1 MKPDWEWL
9 MTGGNRGRS
18 RVGQGMCSAGSGF
31 RSIQLSRWM
40 QWAIFSHPSGVMG
53 LARHIIYGCHHG
65 ADLDCVLAASS
76 STLFGLYRQQKAG
89 DRAQSEHAPPSYTF
103 ALSCKAFQHR
113 FVLRHGFQWDDLA
126 VGGSVRGTGRRN
138 RHTADGGRNA
148 RGASPVPFSHAA
160 HTSLRPSRTHLGQRL
175 VRAVRICRLVWPH
188 LQVLVFTAFCPSRD
202 VHLRRQL
209 DLVQRQRFS
218 SRWYL
223 LHRGHRSIYRGA
235 QGPET
240 YPDAQHPPEER
251 WHAPQFLCDS
261 ICLCAN
267 RVFPFCG
274 RLPFRI
280 GLQRRKTNLGHAAE
294 ECCARRDGRWSS
306 RRVCARV
313 RSS

>member
-65 ADLDCVLAASS
+65 ADLDCVLATSS

-126 VGGSVRGTGRRN
+126 VGE
-138 RHTADGGRNA
+138 
-148 RGASPVPFSHAA
+148 AS
-160 HTSLRPSRTHLGQRL
+160 
-175 VRAVRICRLVWPH
+175 
-188 LQVLVFTAFCPSRD
+188 
-202 VHLRRQL
+202 
-209 DLVQRQRFS
+209 
-218 SRWYL
+218 
-223 LHRGHRSIYRGA
+223 
-235 QGPET
+235 
-240 YPDAQHPPEER
+240 EER
-251 WHAPQFLCDS
+251 GDETDTRRMEGGMRVARPLFLS
-261 ICLCAN
+261 
-267 RVFPFCG
+267 PT
-274 RLPFRI
+274 
-280 GLQRRKTNLGHAAE
+280 QRTPA
-294 ECCARRDGRWSS
+294 
-306 RRVCARV
+306 
-313 RSS
+313 

>member
-40 QWAIFSHPSGVMG
+40 QWATFSHPSGVMG

-138 RHTADGGRNA
+138 RHTADAGRN
-148 RGASPVPFSHAA
+148 RERWGVPCSFLPRSAHQPKALSHAPGTA
-160 HTSLRPSRTHLGQRL
+160 AGKSGPNLSARVAPPAGPGLH
-175 VRAVRICRLVWPH
+175 C
-188 LQVLVFTAFCPSRD
+188 VL
-202 VHLRRQL
+202 
-209 DLVQRQRFS
+209 
-218 SRWYL
+218 
-223 LHRGHRSIYRGA
+223 
-235 QGPET
+235 
-240 YPDAQHPPEER
+240 
-251 WHAPQFLCDS
+251 PQ
-261 ICLCAN
+261 
-267 RVFPFCG
+267 
-274 RLPFRI
+274 
-280 GLQRRKTNLGHAAE
+280 
-294 ECCARRDGRWSS
+294 S
-306 RRVCARV
+306 RRPPSAAA
-313 RSS
+313 